1 MGSLIQIQSSLRSRQ
16 DPSKF
21 CSYNVE
27 VIDKPTTPLIHQS
40 ARLWLIE
47 KGVGKVKIQEREYEL
62 TAGMLVSILPWQITE
77 ITEVTETLTCHFV
90 IYNFEIVNDVI
101 KNYYNIQNE
110 VLCLIAKLENT
121 PVLLCDDE
129 AYRTFENYFFRIR
142 RENGVEPF
150 GEESQNE
157 NGPYLLNQV
166 VSVIL
171 EMLHTCDAQS
181 EGERR
186 RGKDVTKSELLLYI
200 YSHLNEK
207 LTLKQLSQLFHMS
220 ENSISSYITKTTG
233 FSFFD
238 LLNEMRVGRT
248 IDFLLYTDLTL
259 EELAEILG
267 FVDSAHIS
275 KIFAARIG
283 MKVNDYRRIY
293 QNINHIC
300 KVKVNKNSYQ
310 VVSYIYRNF
319 AEKLTIQSVAD
330 RFMMTTK
337 ELNRILLLQV
347 EKNFTE
353 FLNYIRV
360 NRASELLCNTDS
372 SVLEIA
378 IEVGYSNEK
387 ALARNFLRYRLMTPG
402 QFRNRVTVE
411 EERIVRV

>member
-1 MGSLIQIQSSLRSRQ
+1 MGNLIQIQSSLRSRQ
-16 DPSKF
+16 DPGKF

-27 VIDKPTTPLIHQS
+27 VIDRPTTPLIHKS

-47 KGVGKVKIQEREYEL
+47 KGTGKVKIQEREHNL

-110 VLCLIAKLENT
+110 DISLMTKLEKT
-121 PVLLCDDE
+121 PVLQCDE
-129 AYRTFENYFFRIR
+129 EEYRTFEDCFFRIR
-142 RENGVEPF
+142 REIGVETF
-150 GEESQNE
+150 GEDKRSSS
-157 NGPYLLNQV
+157 GPYLVNQV
-166 VSVIL
+166 VSVII
-171 EMLHTCDAQS
+171 EMLHTCNAEV

-186 RGKDVTKSELLLYI
+186 QNKEITKSEILLYI

-275 KIFAARIG
+275 KIFAARMG

-293 QNINHIC
+293 QNINRIC
-300 KVKVNKNSYQ
+300 KIKVNKNSFQ

-319 AEKLTIQSVAD
+319 AEELTIQSVAD

-347 EKNFTE
+347 EKNFSE

-360 NRASELLCNTDS
+360 NRASELLCNTDN
-372 SVLEIA
+372 SVLAIA

-402 QFRNRVTVE
+402 QFRSRVSVE
-411 EERIVRV
+411 IGKSVEG

>member
-62 TAGMLVSILPWQITE
+62 TAGMLVSILPWQ

-353 FLNYIRV
+353 FLNFIRV

-411 EERIVRV
+411 DERIVRV

>member
-1 MGSLIQIQSSLRSRQ
+1 M
-16 DPSKF
+16 
-21 CSYNVE
+21 
-27 VIDKPTTPLIHQS
+27 
-40 ARLWLIE
+40 
-47 KGVGKVKIQEREYEL
+47 
-62 TAGMLVSILPWQITE
+62 
-77 ITEVTETLTCHFV
+77 
-90 IYNFEIVNDVI
+90 
-101 KNYYNIQNE
+101 
-110 VLCLIAKLENT
+110 
-121 PVLLCDDE
+121 
-129 AYRTFENYFFRIR
+129 
-142 RENGVEPF
+142 EPF

-337 ELNRILLLQV
+337 ELNRILQ
-347 EKNFTE
+347 
-353 FLNYIRV
+353 
-360 NRASELLCNTDS
+360 
-372 SVLEIA
+372 SV
-378 IEVGYSNEK
+378 VQD
-387 ALARNFLRYRLMTPG
+387 FC
-402 QFRNRVTVE
+402 Q
-411 EERIVRV
+411 

>member
-353 FLNYIRV
+353 FLNFIRV

-387 ALARNFLRYRLMTPG
+387 ALERNFLRYRLMTPG

-411 EERIVRV
+411 DERIVRV

>member
-142 RENGVEPF
+142 RVNGVEPF

-171 EMLHTCDAQS
+171 EMIHTCDAQS

-353 FLNYIRV
+353 FLNFIRV

-411 EERIVRV
+411 DERIVRV

>member
-300 KVKVNKNSYQ
+300 KVKVNKNSY
-310 VVSYIYRNF
+310 
-319 AEKLTIQSVAD
+319 
-330 RFMMTTK
+330 
-337 ELNRILLLQV
+337 
-347 EKNFTE
+347 
-353 FLNYIRV
+353 
-360 NRASELLCNTDS
+360 
-372 SVLEIA
+372 
-378 IEVGYSNEK
+378 
-387 ALARNFLRYRLMTPG
+387 
-402 QFRNRVTVE
+402 
-411 EERIVRV
+411 